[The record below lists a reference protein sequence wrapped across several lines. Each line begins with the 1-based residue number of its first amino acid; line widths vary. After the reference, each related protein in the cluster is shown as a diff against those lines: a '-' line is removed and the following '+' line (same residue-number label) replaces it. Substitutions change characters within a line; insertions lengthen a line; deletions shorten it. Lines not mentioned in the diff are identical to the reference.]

1 MSDTGVSISVY
12 VHGLGISVLINKYV
26 NNTFVG
32 LHIAV
37 MCFVLCKCLL
47 FVMGNKSD
55 LKINYFIRQTC
66 LISVFKFIKSLPQ
79 P

>member
-37 MCFVLCKCLL
+37 MCFVLRKCLL
-47 FVMGNKSD
+47 FVTGNKLFKNRLFHKANLS
-55 LKINYFIRQTC
+55 N
-66 LISVFKFIKSLPQ
+66 ISF
-79 P
+79 

>member
-47 FVMGNKSD
+47 FVTGNKLFKNGLFHKANLS
-55 LKINYFIRQTC
+55 N
-66 LISVFKFIKSLPQ
+66 ISFYIY
-79 P
+79 